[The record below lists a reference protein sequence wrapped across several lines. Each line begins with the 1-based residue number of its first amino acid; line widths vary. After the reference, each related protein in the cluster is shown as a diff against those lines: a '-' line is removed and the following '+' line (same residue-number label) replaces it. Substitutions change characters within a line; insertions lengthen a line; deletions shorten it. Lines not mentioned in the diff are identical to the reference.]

1 MSCVTFFGKRQ
12 PKLLRGVPVVMRYGL
27 VICRETQKLAFC
39 YGLIGFLG
47 RAVADETAIPT
58 SAGATNSYISLT
70 NRNAFGIKPPPTPP
84 PPELVAPV
92 VAPPNLFLTGFS
104 HLNGLKKAYLVVNK
118 PNARQADYLAVEE
131 GYDND
136 GLQILAIDTR
146 KQTVLLKNS
155 GTELTLNFKD
165 NGLKPN
171 SVPAGAPGVVN
182 PPGVAPYRGVPPP
195 PAVSGQTAAA
205 GGSAGPTIIGRG
217 GVNATPVPV
226 ANAVVAEGVAAEVTS
241 ERQLPRRGGVY
252 LGGAT
257 ATSTGVDHGGL
268 SALPLAPTVP
278 GQLHDSPN
286 NPPRPG
292 LVVPP
297 VPQII
302 RR

>member
-1 MSCVTFFGKRQ
+1 
-12 PKLLRGVPVVMRYGL
+12 MRYSL
-27 VICRETQKLAFC
+27 DMCREIQKLAFC
-39 YGLIGFLG
+39 CSLIGFLG
-47 RAVADETAIPT
+47 RAAVVDEAAAPTAVVV
-58 SAGATNSYISLT
+58 TNAYITLT
-70 NRNAFGIKPPPTPP
+70 NRNAFNIKPPPTPP

-171 SVPAGAPGVVN
+171 SVPVGAPGVAN

-195 PAVSGQTAAA
+195 PAALGQTAAVV
-205 GGSAGPTIIGRG
+205 GSAGPTIIGRG

-226 ANAVVAEGVAAEVTS
+226 ANAAVVEGVASEVTS

-257 ATSTGVDHGGL
+257 APVAGVDRGGL
-268 SALPLAPTVP
+268 AALPLAPTVP
-278 GQLHDSPN
+278 GQLHDAPN

-292 LVVPP
+292 LIVPP

-302 RR
+302 RK